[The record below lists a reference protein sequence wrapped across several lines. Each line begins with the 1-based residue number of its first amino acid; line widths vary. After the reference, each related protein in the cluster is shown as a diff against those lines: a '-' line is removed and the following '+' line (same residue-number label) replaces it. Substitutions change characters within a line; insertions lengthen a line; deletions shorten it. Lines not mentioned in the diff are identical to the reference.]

1 MKAISCLPRQGRSRV
16 LSPSFATCLLLLP
29 VAHASTQLPEVVVTS
44 SRTEQLQTDTLLH
57 TTVITA
63 DRIRQSQQQDLP
75 SLLRAEAGIQIT
87 QTGGIGSATGFFM
100 RGAATRQ
107 TLVLVDGVPITKQ
120 DATGTVSIEHLML
133 AEIDR
138 IEIVRGNVSSIYGS
152 GAVGGVI
159 QIF

>member
-1 MKAISCLPRQGRSRV
+1 MKAISCLPRQGRSHV

-107 TLVLVDGVPITKQ
+107 TL
-120 DATGTVSIEHLML
+120 
-133 AEIDR
+133 EIGR
-138 IEIVRGNVSSIYGS
+138 AHV
-152 GAVGGVI
+152 
-159 QIF
+159 

>member
-1 MKAISCLPRQGRSRV
+1 MKTISCLPRQGRSRV

-75 SLLRAEAGIQIT
+75 SLLAMMALTGSFIYLLREIWLATEFMNT
-87 QTGGIGSATGFFM
+87 QQGLLK
-100 RGAATRQ
+100 R
-107 TLVLVDGVPITKQ
+107 K
-120 DATGTVSIEHLML
+120 
-133 AEIDR
+133 
-138 IEIVRGNVSSIYGS
+138 
-152 GAVGGVI
+152 
-159 QIF
+159 